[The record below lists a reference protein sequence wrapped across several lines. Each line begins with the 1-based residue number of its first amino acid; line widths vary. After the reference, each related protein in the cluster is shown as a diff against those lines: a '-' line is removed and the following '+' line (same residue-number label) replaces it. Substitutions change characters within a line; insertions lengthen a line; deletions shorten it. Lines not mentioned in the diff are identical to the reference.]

1 MRWKNL
7 QFLKKVKSKKVISI
21 VLVFIVSFCA
31 ILAKPTKPTKTY
43 VDEVSN
49 IKIEMTNQNI
59 DNKGVD
65 KMRSEFVTINGK
77 TYQAKKVTMRCTA
90 YTSAPNEG
98 GAYAYNGQKLRD
110 GMVAADLKLYP
121 IGTKIFI
128 PKLNKVFT
136 VTDTGSAIRNQRLDI
151 WMNSKQKAL
160 NWGVQTLDVY
170 ILN

>member
-1 MRWKNL
+1 MKVKFR
-7 QFLKKVKSKKVISI
+7 VKSKKVLAII
-21 VLVFIVSFCA
+21 LVAITIFCNGF
-31 ILAKPTKPTKTY
+31 KPTNTY
-43 VDEVSN
+43 AQENNSN
-49 IKIEMTNQNI
+49 TRIEEMTNQRKVI
-59 DNKGVD
+59 DVKRNTGT
-65 KMRSEFVTINGK
+65 SEFITVNGK
-77 TYQAKKVTMRCTA
+77 TYQAKKVTMKCSA

-98 GAYAYNGQKLRD
+98 GVYAYNGQRLRD

>member
-1 MRWKNL
+1 MK
-7 QFLKKVKSKKVISI
+7 LKIKVKSKKVLAII
-21 VLVFIVSFCA
+21 LVAITVFCNGF
-31 ILAKPTKPTKTY
+31 KPTNTY
-43 VDEVSN
+43 AQESN
-49 IKIEMTNQNI
+49 SNTRIEEMTNQNI

-65 KMRSEFVTINGK
+65 KMRSEFITINGK
-77 TYQAKKVTMRCTA
+77 TYRAKKVTMKCSA

-98 GAYAYNGQKLRD
+98 GAYAYNGQRLRD

>member
-1 MRWKNL
+1 M

-21 VLVFIVSFCA
+21 VLAFIVSFCT
-31 ILAKPTKPTKTY
+31 ILAKPTNTY
-43 VDEVSN
+43 AQESN
-49 IKIEMTNQNI
+49 NTKIEMTNQRKVI
-59 DNKGVD
+59 DVKRNNTGT
-65 KMRSEFVTINGK
+65 SEFITVNGK
-77 TYQAKKVTMRCTA
+77 TYQARKVTMKCSA

-98 GAYAYNGQKLRD
+98 GAYAYNGQRLRD

>member
-1 MRWKNL
+1 M

-21 VLVFIVSFCA
+21 VLVFIVSFCT
-31 ILAKPTKPTKTY
+31 ILAKPTKKYAQENNNNTR
-43 VDEVSN
+43 
-49 IKIEMTNQNI
+49 IEMTNQNI

-160 NWGVQTLDVY
+160 NWGVQNLEVY

>member
-1 MRWKNL
+1 MKVKFR
-7 QFLKKVKSKKVISI
+7 VKSKKVLAII
-21 VLVFIVSFCA
+21 LVAITVFCNGF
-31 ILAKPTKPTKTY
+31 KPTNTY
-43 VDEVSN
+43 AQESN
-49 IKIEMTNQNI
+49 NTRIEEMTNQRKVI
-59 DNKGVD
+59 DLKRNNTGT
-65 KMRSEFVTINGK
+65 SEFITVNGK
-77 TYQAKKVTMRCTA
+77 TYQARKVTMKCSA

-98 GAYAYNGQKLRD
+98 GAYAYNGQRLRD

>member
-1 MRWKNL
+1 M

-21 VLVFIVSFCA
+21 VLAFIVSFCT
-31 ILAKPTKPTKTY
+31 ILAKPNKTY
-43 VDEVSN
+43 ADEVSN
-49 IKIEMTNQNI
+49 TRIEEMTNQRKVIDVKRNI
-59 DNKGVD
+59 GT
-65 KMRSEFVTINGK
+65 SEFITVNGR
-77 TYQAKKVTMRCTA
+77 TYKARKVTMKCSA

-98 GAYAYNGQKLRD
+98 GAYAYNGQRLRD

-170 ILN
+170 ILE

>member
-1 MRWKNL
+1 MKFLSKCKN
-7 QFLKKVKSKKVISI
+7 KKVISI
-21 VLVFIVSFCA
+21 VLVFIVSFCD
-31 ILAKPTKPTKTY
+31 ILAKPTKPY

-49 IKIEMTNQNI
+49 TKIEVTNQNI

-65 KMRSEFVTINGK
+65 KMRSEFITVNGK
-77 TYQAKKVTMRCTA
+77 TYRAKKVTMKCSA
-90 YTSAPNEG
+90 YTSAANEG
-98 GAYAYNGQKLRD
+98 GAYSYSGQRLRD

-170 ILN
+170 ILE

>member
-1 MRWKNL
+1 MRWKSL
-7 QFLKKVKSKKVISI
+7 RFLKKVKSKKVISI
-21 VLVFIVSFCA
+21 VLAFIVSFCTIFA
-31 ILAKPTKPTKTY
+31 KPTKTY
-43 VDEVSN
+43 AQESN
-49 IKIEMTNQNI
+49 NTRIELTNQNI

-65 KMRSEFVTINGK
+65 KMRSEFITVNGK
-77 TYQAKKVTMRCTA
+77 TYRAKKVTMKCSA

-98 GAYAYNGQKLRD
+98 GAYAYSGQRLKD

>member
-21 VLVFIVSFCA
+21 VLAFIVSFCT
-31 ILAKPTKPTKTY
+31 ILAKPSKTY
-43 VDEVSN
+43 ANEVSN
-49 IKIEMTNQNI
+49 TRIEMTNQNI

-77 TYQAKKVTMRCTA
+77 TYRAKKVTMKCSA

-98 GAYAYNGQKLRD
+98 GAFAYNGQRLRD

>member
-1 MRWKNL
+1 MK
-7 QFLKKVKSKKVISI
+7 LKIKVKSKKVLAII
-21 VLVFIVSFCA
+21 LVAITVFCNGF
-31 ILAKPTKPTKTY
+31 KPTNTY
-43 VDEVSN
+43 AQESN
-49 IKIEMTNQNI
+49 NNTRIEMTNQNI

-65 KMRSEFVTINGK
+65 KMRSEFITVNGK
-77 TYQAKKVTMRCTA
+77 TYRARKVTMKCSA
-90 YTSAPNEG
+90 YTSAANEG
-98 GAYAYNGQKLRD
+98 GAYAYNGQRLRD

>member
-1 MRWKNL
+1 MRWKSL

-21 VLVFIVSFCA
+21 VLAFIISFCTIFA
-31 ILAKPTKPTKTY
+31 KPTKTY
-43 VDEVSN
+43 AESNSN
-49 IKIEMTNQNI
+49 IRIEVTNQRKVI
-59 DNKGVD
+59 DVKRNAGT
-65 KMRSEFVTINGK
+65 SEFITVNGK
-77 TYQAKKVTMRCTA
+77 TYQARKVTMKCSA

-98 GAYAYNGQKLRD
+98 GAYAYNGQRLRD

-121 IGTKIFI
+121 IGTQIFI

>member
-1 MRWKNL
+1 MKVKFR
-7 QFLKKVKSKKVISI
+7 VKSKKVLAII
-21 VLVFIVSFCA
+21 LVAITVFCSGFI
-31 ILAKPTKPTKTY
+31 KPTKTY
-43 VDEVSN
+43 AQEN
-49 IKIEMTNQNI
+49 NNNTRIEMTNQNI

-77 TYQAKKVTMRCTA
+77 TYQARKVNMKCTA
-90 YTSAPNEG
+90 YTSAANEG

-160 NWGVQTLDVY
+160 NWGVQNLEVY

>member
-1 MRWKNL
+1 MKFLSKCKN
-7 QFLKKVKSKKVISI
+7 KKIISI
-21 VLVFIVSFCA
+21 VLVFIVSFCT
-31 ILAKPTKPTKTY
+31 ILAKPTKTY
-43 VDEVSN
+43 AQEN
-49 IKIEMTNQNI
+49 NNNTRIEMANQNI

-77 TYQAKKVTMRCTA
+77 TYQARKVTMRCTA

-160 NWGVQTLDVY
+160 NWGVQNLEVY

>member
-1 MRWKNL
+1 MKVKFR
-7 QFLKKVKSKKVISI
+7 VKSKKVLAII
-21 VLVFIVSFCA
+21 LVAITVFCNGF
-31 ILAKPTKPTKTY
+31 KPTNTY
-43 VDEVSN
+43 AQESN
-49 IKIEMTNQNI
+49 NTRIEEMTNQRKVI
-59 DNKGVD
+59 DLKRNNTGT
-65 KMRSEFVTINGK
+65 SEFITVNGK
-77 TYQAKKVTMRCTA
+77 TYQAKKVTMKCSA

-98 GAYAYNGQKLRD
+98 GAYAYNGQRLRD

>member
-1 MRWKNL
+1 MK
-7 QFLKKVKSKKVISI
+7 LKIKVKSKKVLAII
-21 VLVFIVSFCA
+21 LVAITVFCSSFV
-31 ILAKPTKPTKTY
+31 KPNKTY
-43 VDEVSN
+43 VNEVSN
-49 IKIEMTNQNI
+49 TRIEMTNQNI

-65 KMRSEFVTINGK
+65 KMRSEFITVNGK
-77 TYQAKKVTMRCTA
+77 TYRARKVTMKCSA

-98 GAYAYNGQKLRD
+98 GAYAYNGQRLRD